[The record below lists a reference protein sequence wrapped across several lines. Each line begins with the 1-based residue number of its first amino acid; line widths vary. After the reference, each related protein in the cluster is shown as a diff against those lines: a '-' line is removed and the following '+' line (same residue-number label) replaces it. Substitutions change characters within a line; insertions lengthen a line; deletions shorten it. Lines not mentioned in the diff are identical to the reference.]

1 LLTPIS
7 RLTMSQS
14 ADSGSVASSAAE
26 SSSVVQPVV
35 AMIRGSSIAS
45 PAARSA
51 ATSCAGQRPSGATPS
66 PMV

>member
-7 RLTMSQS
+7 RLTKSHS
-14 ADSGSVASSAAE
+14 PSGSAASIAAD

-35 AMIRGSSIAS
+35 AMMRGSAMAMPAS
-45 PAARSA
+45 RRPCA
-51 ATSCAGQRPSGATPS
+51 SCSGQRPASSTPS